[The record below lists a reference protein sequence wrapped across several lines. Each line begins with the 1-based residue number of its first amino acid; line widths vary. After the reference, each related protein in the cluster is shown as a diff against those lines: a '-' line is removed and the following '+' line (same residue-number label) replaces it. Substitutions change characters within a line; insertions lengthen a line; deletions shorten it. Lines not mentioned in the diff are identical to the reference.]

1 MRSRLKIGNSSSSA
15 PIWCSIT
22 WKLPRWPYEV

>member
-1 MRSRLKIGNSSSSA
+1 MRSRLKIGNSSSNA

-22 WKLPRWPYEV
+22 WKLPRWP